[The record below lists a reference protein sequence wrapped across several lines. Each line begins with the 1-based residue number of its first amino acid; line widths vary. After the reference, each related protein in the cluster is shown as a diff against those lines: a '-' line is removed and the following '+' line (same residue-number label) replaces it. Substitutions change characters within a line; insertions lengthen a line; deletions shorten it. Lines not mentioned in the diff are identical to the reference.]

1 MWRKGIERW
10 RETDYKKDIYI
21 QVKGTTKKKPHKVLN
36 NNPSSNT

>member
-21 QVKGTTKKKPHKVLN
+21 QVKGTKKKPHKVLN